1 MKFAEHLSAHVT
13 PEWNSQYIRYDDM
26 KELLAQSVAKAQ
38 PYADESDNIL
48 REQFF
53 LRVDEHFFQY
63 CEKESTKINTFFAEK
78 LAEALRR
85 WETLKHEAVHVE
97 QARRHGSHR
106 TNATSST
113 THPTN
118 DQNTGATTTDGNKST
133 TVKRR
138 SIHVEEHDIM
148 APLTRVLP
156 ERLIERTR
164 EKQTQRLQYRKRI
177 DLKLA
182 FSEFYLMLV
191 LLQNYQTL
199 NFTGFR
205 KILKKHDKLFQTT
218 RGEEWRK
225 LHVDSAPFHTSK
237 RVDQLINDVETL
249 YTDTLESGNRARA
262 MKRLRV
268 PPLEE
273 KQSPAVT
280 FRVGLFVGMLCLLLP
295 TVIALGANLHDSQ
308 STKPLAWRQALFLYR
323 STFLIVL
330 HIVLIGINVYG
341 WSTSGVNH
349 VLIFEIDPRNH
360 LTYQQ
365 FLEIGTFL
373 FVLWFLSFTGFI
385 LSSYYDFHPFIQPLS
400 FVTLILLFL
409 FNPTPTL
416 YHQARF
422 WFLRTLGRVICA
434 PFYRV
439 GFADFWLG
447 DQLTSLELIFFDI
460 EYFIC
465 FYIYDVGWWPV
476 YSESPNRGLLCDG
489 WPKIVLQTVLMI
501 LPSWFRFA
509 QCLRRYHDT
518 KQKFPHLVNAGKY
531 ASGFLVIGTNSLRRA
546 TAINFLDEPTLNPFL
561 YVWMGAS
568 FIGATYK
575 LVWDLKMDWGFFD
588 KNDNENKF
596 LRDQIVYPSKFYYY
610 AAILGDIIFRY
621 IWIINV
627 FMHFRTHSAEYA
639 DVIGFIFGL
648 IEIFRRFIWNYF
660 RLENEHLN
668 NCGEFRAV
676 RDISIAPLSIVFDH
690 TTLEDMMDKENGIRN
705 RRNGKRHNLIN
716 EEIKKGKILV
726 TNEGSD
732 NETVIINTPFPPMA
746 HSTQIADELNTTLT
760 IISSLSSDDPSP
772 DPVLIQ

>member
-26 KELLAQSVAKAQ
+26 KELLAQAVAKAQ
-38 PYADESDNIL
+38 PFVDDSDNVL

-53 LRVDEHFFQY
+53 IRVDEHFFQY
-63 CEKESTKINTFFAEK
+63 CEKEATKINTFFAEK

-85 WETLKHEAVHVE
+85 WETLKNEVGHME
-97 QARRHGSHR
+97 QARRHVSHR
-106 TNATSST
+106 SGASGAEASVNNDQHDETKSST
-113 THPTN
+113 I
-118 DQNTGATTTDGNKST
+118 
-133 TVKRR
+133 KRR
-138 SIHVEEHDIM
+138 SEDHTVM

-156 ERLIERTR
+156 ERLVEKTR
-164 EKQTQRLQYRKRI
+164 EKQTQRVQYRKRN

-205 KILKKHDKLFQTT
+205 KILKKHDKLFQTA

-225 LHVDSAPFHTSK
+225 LHIDSAPFHTSK
-237 RVDQLINDVETL
+237 RVEQLINDCETL
-249 YTDTLESGNRARA
+249 YTDTLESGDRARA

-280 FRVGLFVGMLCLLLP
+280 FRVGVFVGMICLLLP
-295 TVIALGANLHDSQ
+295 AVIALGASLHDSQ

-323 STFLIVL
+323 STFLVVL
-330 HIVLIGINVYG
+330 HIVLVGINVYG
-341 WSTSGVNH
+341 WSSSGVNH

-365 FLEIGTFL
+365 FLEFGTFL

-385 LSSYYDFHPFIQPLS
+385 LSSYFDFHPFIQPLG

-409 FNPTPTL
+409 FNPTHTL
-416 YHQARF
+416 YHHARF
-422 WFLRTLGRVICA
+422 WFLKTLGRVICA
-434 PFYRV
+434 PFYRI

-460 EYFIC
+460 EYFFC

-476 YSESPNRGLLCDG
+476 YSSSPTRGILCHG
-489 WPKIVLQTVLMI
+489 WPQVLLQTALMV

-509 QCLRRYHDT
+509 QCLRRYRDT

-531 ASGFLVIGTNSLRRA
+531 ASGFFVTGTNAARRA
-546 TAINFLDEPTLNPFL
+546 TAIHYLDNPTSNPFL
-561 YVWMGAS
+561 YIWIIAS

-575 LVWDLKMDWGFFD
+575 VIWDLKMDWGFFD
-588 KNDNENKF
+588 KNAGENKF
-596 LRDQIVYPSKFYYY
+596 LRDQIVYPSRFYYY
-610 AAILGDIIFRY
+610 AAIVENILFRY

-627 FMHFRTHSAEYA
+627 FMQFRTRSAEYA

-676 RDISIAPLSIVFDH
+676 RDISIAPISTVVDH
-690 TTLEDMMDKENGIRN
+690 GTLEDMMDKEMGIKN
-705 RRNGKRHNLIN
+705 RRKGKRQNIVQKSMN
-716 EEIKKGKILV
+716 EENKDDANDNAKTSVRSPRKSSIVSNPIIEELSRAAGHHDKHLVMILQKIMFSY
-726 TNEGSD
+726 NY
-732 NETVIINTPFPPMA
+732 FYF
-746 HSTQIADELNTTLT
+746 
-760 IISSLSSDDPSP
+760 SSK
-772 DPVLIQ
+772 

>member
-26 KELLAQSVAKAQ
+26 KELLAQAVAKAQ
-38 PYADESDNIL
+38 PFADESDNGL

-53 LRVDEHFFQY
+53 VRVDEHFFQY
-63 CEKESTKINTFFAEK
+63 CEKEATKINTFFAEK

-85 WETLKHEAVHVE
+85 WETLKNEVGHIE
-97 QARRHGSHR
+97 QSRRHVALHRAPAESGVDNEPKESSKGS
-106 TNATSST
+106 TI
-113 THPTN
+113 
-118 DQNTGATTTDGNKST
+118 
-133 TVKRR
+133 KRR
-138 SIHVEEHDIM
+138 HASRSEDNPAMI
-148 APLTRVLP
+148 PLTRVLP
-156 ERLIERTR
+156 ERLIEKTR
-164 EKQTQRLQYRKRI
+164 EKQTQRVQYRKRN

-218 RGEEWRK
+218 RGDDWRK
-225 LHVDSAPFHTSK
+225 LHIDSAPFHTSK
-237 RVDQLINDVETL
+237 RVEQLINEVETL
-249 YTDTLESGNRARA
+249 YSDSLESGDRARA

-280 FRVGLFVGMLCLLLP
+280 FRVGLFVGMICLLLP
-295 TVIALGANLHDSQ
+295 AVIILGISLHDSQ

-323 STFLIVL
+323 STFLVVM
-330 HIVLIGINVYG
+330 HIILVGINVYG
-341 WSTSGVNH
+341 WSSSGVNH

-385 LSSYYDFHPFIQPLS
+385 LSSYYDFYPFIQPLG

-409 FNPTPTL
+409 LNPTPTL
-416 YHQARF
+416 YHHARF
-422 WFLRTLGRVICA
+422 WFLKILGRVACA

-439 GFADFWLG
+439 GFADFWMG

-460 EYFIC
+460 EYFFC

-476 YSESPNRGLLCDG
+476 YSRSPTRGLFCHG
-489 WPKIVLQTVLMI
+489 WPQVLLQTILMI

-509 QCLRRYHDT
+509 QCLRRYRDT

-531 ASGFLVIGTNSLRRA
+531 ASGFFVTGTNAARRA
-546 TAINFLDEPTLNPFL
+546 TAIHYLDNPTSNPFL
-561 YVWMGAS
+561 YIWIGAS
-568 FIGATYK
+568 FVGATYK
-575 LVWDLKMDWGFFD
+575 VIWDLKMDWGFFD
-588 KNDNENKF
+588 KNAGENKF

-610 AAILGDIIFRY
+610 AAIVENILFRY
-621 IWIINV
+621 IWVINV
-627 FMHFRTHSAEYA
+627 FMQFRTRSAEYA

-676 RDISIAPLSIVFDH
+676 RDISIAPLSTVVDH
-690 TTLEDMMDKENGIRN
+690 GTLEEMMDKDLGIKN
-705 RRNGKRHNLIN
+705 RKKSKRHDLILKPIT
-716 EEIKKGKILV
+716 EENQPTTIQ
-726 TNEGSD
+726 SPR
-732 NETVIINTPFPPMA
+732 TPSATSNPL
-746 HSTQIADELNTTLT
+746 TDELSAAFTPATPLV
-760 IISSLSSDDPSP
+760 DDTA
-772 DPVLIQ
+772 DQQHVYI

>member
-26 KELLAQSVAKAQ
+26 KELLAQAIAKAQ
-38 PYADESDNIL
+38 PFVDDSDNVL

-63 CEKESTKINTFFAEK
+63 CEKEATKINTFFAEK
-78 LAEALRR
+78 LAEAIRR
-85 WETLKHEAVHVE
+85 WETLQTEVDHLE
-97 QARRHGSHR
+97 QSRRHASR
-106 TNATSST
+106 RSEASST
-113 THPTN
+113 N
-118 DQNTGATTTDGNKST
+118 VAVVNEQNEDGRSSK
-133 TVKRR
+133 KRR
-138 SIHVEEHDIM
+138 RSVHAEEQTAV
-148 APLTRVLP
+148 APLARVLP
-156 ERLIERTR
+156 ERLIEKTR
-164 EKQTQRLQYRKRI
+164 EKQTKRVQYRKRN

-225 LHVDSAPFHTSK
+225 LHIDSAPFHTSK
-237 RVDQLINDVETL
+237 RVEQLINEVETK
-249 YTDTLESGNRARA
+249 YTETLESGDRSRA

-280 FRVGLFVGMLCLLLP
+280 FRVGIFVGMICLLVP
-295 TVIALGANLHDSQ
+295 TVIALGTNLHDSQ

-330 HIVLIGINVYG
+330 HIILVGINVYG
-341 WSTSGVNH
+341 WSSSGVNH

-373 FVLWFLSFTGFI
+373 FVLWFLSFAGFI
-385 LSSYYDFHPFIQPLS
+385 LSSYFDFYPFVQPLG
-400 FVTLILLFL
+400 FVTMILLFL

-416 YHQARF
+416 YHHARF
-422 WFLRTLGRVICA
+422 WFLKVLGRIICA

-439 GFADFWLG
+439 GFADFWLA
-447 DQLTSLELIFFDI
+447 DQLTSLELLFYDI
-460 EYFIC
+460 EYFFC

-476 YSESPNRGLLCDG
+476 YSSSPTRGFFCYS
-489 WPKIVLQTVLMI
+489 WPQVLLQTVLMI

-509 QCLRRYHDT
+509 QCLRRYRDT

-531 ASGFLVIGTNSLRRA
+531 ASGFFVIGTNAARRA
-546 TAINFLDEPTLNPFL
+546 TAIHYINHPASNPFL
-561 YVWMGAS
+561 YIWIITA

-575 LVWDLKMDWGFFD
+575 LIWDFKMDWGFFD
-588 KNDNENKF
+588 KNAGENKL
-596 LRDQIVYPSKFYYY
+596 LRDQIVYPSKPYYY
-610 AAILGDIIFRY
+610 AAMVEDIVFRY
-621 IWIINV
+621 IWVINI
-627 FMHFRTHSAEYA
+627 FMQFRTRSAEYT

-676 RDISIAPLSIVFDH
+676 RDISIAPIPNTVDY
-690 TTLEDMMDKENGIRN
+690 TTLEDMMDKDKGIKN
-705 RRNGKRHNLIN
+705 RRQSKRHDLIDKINNQEINKDKNDNDTFIVNSLRTLSTNSNSKN
-716 EEIKKGKILV
+716 EELNSRFV
-726 TNEGSD
+726 MVPSSASPNE
-732 NETVIINTPFPPMA
+732 
-746 HSTQIADELNTTLT
+746 
-760 IISSLSSDDPSP
+760 SLDKR
-772 DPVLIQ
+772 VFF

>member
-26 KELLAQSVAKAQ
+26 KELLAQAVAKAQ
-38 PYADESDNIL
+38 PFVDDSDNVL

-63 CEKESTKINTFFAEK
+63 CEKEATKINTFFAEK
-78 LAEALRR
+78 LAEAIRR
-85 WETLKHEAVHVE
+85 WETLQSEVGHVE
-97 QARRHGSHR
+97 QSRRHAS
-106 TNATSST
+106 
-113 THPTN
+113 
-118 DQNTGATTTDGNKST
+118 
-133 TVKRR
+133 RR
-138 SIHVEEHDIM
+138 SEASGTNTVVVNEQNDDVKSSKKSRRSVHTEDQTVV
-148 APLTRVLP
+148 APLTRALP
-156 ERLIERTR
+156 ERLAEKTR
-164 EKQTQRLQYRKRI
+164 EKQTKRVQYRKRN

-225 LHVDSAPFHTSK
+225 LHIDSAPYHTSK
-237 RVDQLINDVETL
+237 RVEQLINEVETK
-249 YTDTLESGNRARA
+249 YTETLESGDRSRA

-280 FRVGLFVGMLCLLLP
+280 FRVGIFVGMICLLVP
-295 TVIALGANLHDSQ
+295 TVIALGTNLHDSQ

-330 HIVLIGINVYG
+330 HIILVGINVYG
-341 WSTSGVNH
+341 WSSSGVNH

-373 FVLWFLSFTGFI
+373 FVLWFLSFAGFI
-385 LSSYYDFHPFIQPLS
+385 LSSYFDFYPFIQPLG
-400 FVTLILLFL
+400 FVTMILLFL

-416 YHQARF
+416 YHHARF
-422 WFLRTLGRVICA
+422 WFLKVLGRIICA

-439 GFADFWLG
+439 GFADFWLA
-447 DQLTSLELIFFDI
+447 DQLTSLELLFYDI
-460 EYFIC
+460 EYFFC

-476 YSESPNRGLLCDG
+476 YSSSPARGFFCYS
-489 WPKIVLQTVLMI
+489 WPQVLLQTILMV

-509 QCLRRYHDT
+509 QCLRRYRDT

-531 ASGFLVIGTNSLRRA
+531 ASGFFVIGTNAARRA
-546 TAINFLDEPTLNPFL
+546 TAIYYIDHPASNPFL
-561 YVWMGAS
+561 YIWIITA

-575 LVWDLKMDWGFFD
+575 LIWDFKMDWGFFD
-588 KNDNENKF
+588 KNAGENKL
-596 LRDQIVYPSKFYYY
+596 LRDQIVYPSKLYYY
-610 AAILGDIIFRY
+610 AAMLEDIIFRY
-621 IWIINV
+621 IWVINV
-627 FMHFRTHSAEYA
+627 FMQFRTRSAEYA

-676 RDISIAPLSIVFDH
+676 RDISIAPISNTIDY
-690 TTLEDMMDKENGIRN
+690 TTLEDMMDKDKGIKN
-705 RRNGKRHNLIN
+705 RRQSKRHDLIDKIHN
-716 EEIKKGKILV
+716 QEIKKEKNDNDTFIVNSLRSLSTGSNPKI
-726 TNEGSD
+726 E
-732 NETVIINTPFPPMA
+732 
-746 HSTQIADELNTTLT
+746 ELNQRFTMVP
-760 IISSLSSDDPSP
+760 SSASP
-772 DPVLIQ
+772 DESLNKRVFF

>member
-26 KELLAQSVAKAQ
+26 KELLAQAVAKAQ
-38 PYADESDNIL
+38 PFVDENDKIL

-63 CEKESTKINTFFAEK
+63 CEKEATKINTFFAEK
-78 LAEALRR
+78 LAEASRR
-85 WETLKHEAVHVE
+85 WETLKNEVLQIE
-97 QARRHGSHR
+97 QARRSGFHR
-106 TNATSST
+106 ATITSGNSAGNDPNIGVTN
-113 THPTN
+113 
-118 DQNTGATTTDGNKST
+118 TDGIKST
-133 TVKRR
+133 KSKHR
-138 SIHVEEHDIM
+138 SGHTEDDHIM

-164 EKQTQRLQYRKRI
+164 EKHTQRVQYRKRT

-225 LHVDSAPFHTSK
+225 LHIDSAPFHTSQ
-237 RVDQLINDVETL
+237 RVDQLISDVEIL
-249 YTDTLESGNRARA
+249 YTDTFESGNRARA

-268 PPLEE
+268 PPLGE
-273 KQSPAVT
+273 KQSPVVT
-280 FRVGLFVGMLCLLLP
+280 FRVGLFVGMLFLLLP
-295 TVIALGANLHDSQ
+295 TVIILGTHLHDSQ

-323 STFLIVL
+323 STFLVVL

-341 WSTSGVNH
+341 WSSSGVNH
-349 VLIFEIDPRNH
+349 ILIFEIDPRNH

-385 LSSYYDFHPFIQPLS
+385 LSSYYDFHPFIQPLG
-400 FVTLILLFL
+400 FLTLILLFL

-416 YHQARF
+416 YHHARF
-422 WFLRTLGRVICA
+422 WFLKTLYRVICA

-460 EYFIC
+460 EYFVC
-465 FYIYDVGWWPV
+465 FYLYDVGWWPV
-476 YSESPNRGLLCDG
+476 YSMSPTRSILCNS
-489 WPKIVLQTVLMI
+489 WPQILLQTILMM

-509 QCLRRYHDT
+509 QCLRRYRDT

-531 ASGFLVIGTNSLRRA
+531 ASGFLVISTNSLRRA
-546 TAINFLDEPTLNPFL
+546 TAIHFLDDPTSNPFL
-561 YVWMGAS
+561 YVWILAS

-575 LVWDLKMDWGFFD
+575 LIWDLKMDWGFFD
-588 KNDNENKF
+588 SNAGENKF
-596 LRDQIVYPSKFYYY
+596 LRDQIVYPSKLYYY
-610 AAILGDIIFRY
+610 AAIIEDVTFRY

-627 FMHFRTHSAEYA
+627 FMHFRTRSAEYA

-676 RDISIAPLSIVFDH
+676 RDISIAPISTVFDH
-690 TTLEDMMDKENGIRN
+690 GTLEDMMDKDNGVHN
-705 RRNGKRHNLIN
+705 RRNAKRHDLMKQKVKKEKMLI
-716 EEIKKGKILV
+716 
-726 TNEGSD
+726 TNETDD
-732 NETVIINTPFPPMA
+732 NDIAMVKTLFP
-746 HSTQIADELNTTLT
+746 SISNENQIADE
-760 IISSLSSDDPSP
+760 
-772 DPVLIQ
+772 

>member
-1 MKFAEHLSAHVT
+1 MK
-13 PEWNSQYIRYDDM
+13 N
-26 KELLAQSVAKAQ
+26 
-38 PYADESDNIL
+38 
-48 REQFF
+48 
-53 LRVDEHFFQY
+53 
-63 CEKESTKINTFFAEK
+63 
-78 LAEALRR
+78 EAN
-85 WETLKHEAVHVE
+85 HVE
-97 QARRHGSHR
+97 QSRRHASHR
-106 TNATSST
+106 TITTSATN
-113 THPTN
+113 PANN
-118 DQNTGATTTDGNKST
+118 DQNPAATTTDGAKST

-138 SIHVEEHDIM
+138 SVRDEEHNVT

-156 ERLIERTR
+156 ERLVELTR
-164 EKQTQRLQYRKRI
+164 EKQTQRIQYRKRT

-199 NFTGFR
+199 NYTGFR
-205 KILKKHDKLFQTT
+205 KILKKHDKLFETT
-218 RGEEWRK
+218 RGDEWRK
-225 LHVDSAPFHTSK
+225 LHIDSAPFHTSK
-237 RVDQLINDVETL
+237 LVDQLINDVETL
-249 YTDTLESGNRARA
+249 YTDTLEAGNRARA

-273 KQSPAVT
+273 KQLPSVT
-280 FRVGLFVGMLCLLLP
+280 FRVGLFIGMLCLLLP
-295 TVIALGANLHDSQ
+295 TVITLGANLHDSQ

-330 HIVLIGINVYG
+330 HIVLVGINVYG
-341 WSTSGVNH
+341 WSSSGVNH

-385 LSSYYDFHPFIQPLS
+385 LSSYYDFHPFIQPLV

-422 WFLRTLGRVICA
+422 WFLKTLGRVICA
-434 PFYRV
+434 PFYHV
-439 GFADFWLG
+439 SFADFWLG

-460 EYFIC
+460 EYFFC
-465 FYIYDVGWWPV
+465 FYIYDVGWWPMN
-476 YSESPNRGLLCDG
+476 SLSSTRGLFCYG
-489 WPKIVLQTVLMI
+489 WPQIVLQTILMI

-518 KQKFPHLVNAGKY
+518 KQTFPHLFNAGKY

-546 TAINFLDEPTLNPFL
+546 TSINFFNDPTSNPLL
-561 YVWMGAS
+561 YVWIGAS
-568 FIGATYK
+568 FLGATYK
-575 LVWDLKMDWGFFD
+575 LIWDLKMDWGFFD
-588 KNDNENKF
+588 SNAGENKF

-610 AAILGDIIFRY
+610 AAIFENILFRY

-627 FMHFRTHSAEYA
+627 FMHFRTRSAEYA

-648 IEIFRRFIWNYF
+648 IEIFRRYIWNYF

-676 RDISIAPLSIVFDH
+676 RDISIAPISIVYDH
-690 TTLEDMMDKENGIRN
+690 GTLEDMMDRDNGIRN
-705 RRNGKRHNLIN
+705 RRKSKRHSLIN
-716 EEIKKGKILV
+716 DDIKIGTKLI
-726 TNEGSD
+726 TNEASD
-732 NETVIINTPFPPMA
+732 NETVIVNTPLPSMTT
-746 HSTQIADELNTTLT
+746 SNKLSDELSTTLT
-760 IISSLSSDDPSP
+760 IISSPRSHDESP
-772 DPVLIQ
+772 DPVL

>member
-13 PEWNSQYIRYDDM
+13 PEWTSQYIRYDDM
-26 KELLAQSVAKAQ
+26 KELLAQAVAKAQ
-38 PYADESDNIL
+38 PFVDESENVL

-63 CEKESTKINTFFAEK
+63 CEKEATKINTFFAEK

-85 WETLKHEAVHVE
+85 WETLKGEVGHIE
-97 QARRHGSHR
+97 QSRTRHRSGE
-106 TNATSST
+106 
-113 THPTN
+113 
-118 DQNTGATTTDGNKST
+118 TTTNENENEETKLKNRKTNVEET
-133 TVKRR
+133 TVL
-138 SIHVEEHDIM
+138 
-148 APLTRVLP
+148 APLTKVLP
-156 ERLIERTR
+156 ERFLERSK
-164 EKQTQRLQYRKRI
+164 EKQTQRIQFRKRN
-177 DLKLA
+177 DVKLA

-225 LHVDSAPFHTSK
+225 LHIDSAPFHTSK
-237 RVDQLINDVETL
+237 RVEQLINEVETV
-249 YTDTLESGNRARA
+249 YTDALEGGDRARA

-280 FRVGLFVGMLCLLLP
+280 FRVGMFVGMLCLLLP
-295 TVIALGANLHDSQ
+295 AVIILGIHLHDSQ

-330 HIVLIGINVYG
+330 HIILVGINVYG
-341 WSTSGVNH
+341 WSSSGVNH

-360 LTYQQ
+360 LTYQE

-373 FVLWFLSFTGFI
+373 SVLWFLSFTGFI
-385 LSSYYDFHPFIQPLS
+385 ITSYLDFHPFIQPLS
-400 FVTLILLFL
+400 FVTLILVFL
-409 FNPTPTL
+409 FNPTHTL

-422 WFLRTLGRVICA
+422 WFLKTLGRVVCA

-447 DQLTSLELIFFDI
+447 DQLTSLELIFFDM

-465 FYIYDVGWWPV
+465 FYIYDVDWWPV
-476 YSESPNRGLLCDG
+476 YSDSPTRGFLCHG
-489 WPKIVLQTVLMI
+489 WPQVLFQTIFMI

-509 QCLRRYHDT
+509 QCLRRYRDT
-518 KQKFPHLVNAGKY
+518 KQKFPHLANAGKY
-531 ASGFLVIGTNSLRRA
+531 ASGFFVIGTNAVRRA
-546 TAINFLDEPTLNPFL
+546 TAIHYLDEPTSNPFL
-561 YVWMGAS
+561 YLWIIAS

-575 LVWDLKMDWGFFD
+575 LLWDLKMDWGFFD
-588 KNDNENKF
+588 KNAGENKF

-610 AAILGDIIFRY
+610 AAIIEDAVFRY

-627 FMHFRTHSAEYA
+627 FMQFRTRSAEYA

-676 RDISIAPLSIVFDH
+676 RDISIAPLSTVVDH
-690 TTLEDMMDKENGIRN
+690 GTLEEMMDKDLGVKN
-705 RRNGKRHNLIN
+705 RRKAKRHDIQP
-716 EEIKKGKILV
+716 I
-726 TNEGSD
+726 
-732 NETVIINTPFPPMA
+732 PP
-746 HSTQIADELNTTLT
+746 
-760 IISSLSSDDPSP
+760 PSP
-772 DPVLIQ
+772 LVAQTTDEFIPSFTALPSHDESPDQVLF

>member
-1 MKFAEHLSAHVT
+1 MKHHSA
-13 PEWNSQYIRYDDM
+13 PSDE
-26 KELLAQSVAKAQ
+26 QS
-38 PYADESDNIL
+38 L
-48 REQFF
+48 
-53 LRVDEHFFQY
+53 
-63 CEKESTKINTFFAEK
+63 
-78 LAEALRR
+78 
-85 WETLKHEAVHVE
+85 
-97 QARRHGSHR
+97 
-106 TNATSST
+106 
-113 THPTN
+113 
-118 DQNTGATTTDGNKST
+118 
-133 TVKRR
+133 
-138 SIHVEEHDIM
+138 M
-148 APLTRVLP
+148 APLIRVLP
-156 ERLIERTR
+156 ERLVERTR
-164 EKQTQRLQYRKRI
+164 EKHSQRVQYRKQI

-218 RGEEWRK
+218 RGDEWRK
-225 LHVDSAPFHTSK
+225 LHIDSALFHTSK
-237 RVDQLINDVETL
+237 RVDQLIYDVETL
-249 YTDTLESGNRARA
+249 YTDALESGDRARA

-273 KQSPAVT
+273 KQSPSVT

-330 HIVLIGINVYG
+330 HIVLVGINVYG
-341 WSTSGVNH
+341 WSSSGVNH

-385 LSSYYDFHPFIQPLS
+385 LSSYYDFHPFIHPLA

-416 YHQARF
+416 YHEARF
-422 WFLRTLGRVICA
+422 WFLKTLARVLCA

-476 YSESPNRGLLCDG
+476 HSASSTRGFLCHG
-489 WPKIVLQTVLMI
+489 WPQIVLQTILMI

-531 ASGFLVIGTNSLRRA
+531 ASGFIVIGTNSLRRA
-546 TAINFLDEPTLNPFL
+546 TAIHFLDDITLNPFL
-561 YVWMGAS
+561 YVWIGAS
-568 FIGATYK
+568 FLGATYK
-575 LVWDLKMDWGFFD
+575 VIWDLKMDWGFFD
-588 KNDNENKF
+588 KNAGENKF

-610 AAILGDIIFRY
+610 LAILENIIFRY

-627 FMHFRTHSAEYA
+627 FMHFRTRSAEYA

-676 RDISIAPLSIVFDH
+676 RDISIAPILIVYDH
-690 TTLEDMMDKENGIRN
+690 GTLEDMMDRDNGIRN
-705 RRNGKRHNLIN
+705 RRKSKRHSLIN
-716 EEIKKGKILV
+716 DDIKIGTKLI
-726 TNEGSD
+726 TNEASD
-732 NETVIINTPFPPMA
+732 NETVIVNTPLPSMTT
-746 HSTQIADELNTTLT
+746 SNKLSDELSTTLT
-760 IISSLSSDDPSP
+760 IISSPRSHDESP
-772 DPVLIQ
+772 DPIL

>member
-13 PEWNSQYIRYDDM
+13 PEWNSQYIRYDEM
-26 KELLAQSVAKAQ
+26 KELLAQAIAKAQ
-38 PYADESDNIL
+38 PFVDENDKLL

-63 CEKESTKINTFFAEK
+63 CEKEATKINTFFAEK
-78 LAEALRR
+78 LAEASRR
-85 WETLKHEAVHVE
+85 WETLKYEVMQME
-97 QARRHGSHR
+97 QARRSTLHRSTVISSGS
-106 TNATSST
+106 AGS
-113 THPTN
+113 N
-118 DQNTGATTTDGNKST
+118 DPNIGATNTDGGTST
-133 TVKRR
+133 ELKHR
-138 SIHVEEHDIM
+138 SGHSEDDRLT
-148 APLTRVLP
+148 ASLTRALP
-156 ERLIERTR
+156 ERLLEKTR
-164 EKQTQRLQYRKRI
+164 EKHSQRVQYRKRT

-199 NFTGFR
+199 NFMGFR
-205 KILKKHDKLFQTT
+205 KILKKHDKLFQIT

-225 LHVDSAPFHTSK
+225 LHIDSAPFHTSQ
-237 RVDQLINDVETL
+237 RVDQLISDVETL
-249 YTDTLESGNRARA
+249 YTDTFESGNRARA

-273 KQSPAVT
+273 KQSPVVT
-280 FRVGLFVGMLCLLLP
+280 FRVGIFVGMLCLLLP
-295 TVIALGANLHDSQ
+295 AVIVLGTHLHDSQ

-323 STFLIVL
+323 STFLVVL
-330 HIVLIGINVYG
+330 HIVLVGINVYG
-341 WSTSGVNH
+341 WSSSGVNH

-385 LSSYYDFHPFIQPLS
+385 LSSYYDFHPFVQPLG

-422 WFLRTLGRVICA
+422 WFLKTLYRVICA

-460 EYFIC
+460 EYFFC

-476 YSESPNRGLLCDG
+476 YSLSPTRSALCNG
-489 WPKIVLQTVLMI
+489 WPQIVLQTILMI

-509 QCLRRYHDT
+509 QCLRRYRDT
-518 KQKFPHLVNAGKY
+518 KQKFPHLANAGKY
-531 ASGFLVIGTNSLRRA
+531 ATGFLVISTNSLRRA
-546 TAINFLDEPTLNPFL
+546 TAIHFLNDPTANPFL
-561 YVWMGAS
+561 YVWIVAS

-575 LVWDLKMDWGFFD
+575 LIWDLKMDWGFFD
-588 KNDNENKF
+588 ANDNENKF
-596 LRDQIVYPSKFYYY
+596 LREQIVYPSKFYYY
-610 AAILGDIIFRY
+610 AGIIQDVTFRY

-627 FMHFRTHSAEYA
+627 FMHFRTRSAEYA

-648 IEIFRRFIWNYF
+648 IEVFRRFIWNYF

-676 RDISIAPLSIVFDH
+676 RDISIAPISTIVDH
-690 TTLEDMMDKENGIRN
+690 GTLEDMMDKENGIHN
-705 RRNGKRHNLIN
+705 RRNAKRHDLTK
-716 EEIKKGKILV
+716 EKIKRKTLT
-726 TNEGSD
+726 TNQATD
-732 NETVIINTPFPPMA
+732 NDTAHVNTPSQSIFNIDK
-746 HSTQIADELNTTLT
+746 IADEFDINVTDPLLT
-760 IISSLSSDDPSP
+760 
-772 DPVLIQ
+772 